1 MKKYILEYMNVID
14 TFISVEMPTA
24 SLERKQEVLA
34 EFLTKIQFFQ
44 HERLIHLIVTVLFA
58 LLEMSAVYVS
68 MISPSLPSV
77 ALSLMFLVLLVP
89 YIFFYEFLENE
100 VQKMYLKRDV
110 IVESCKGSNSSKS

>member
-14 TFISVEMPTA
+14 TFIADEMPTA

-58 LLEMSAVYVS
+58 LLEMSAVYVG
-68 MISPSLPSV
+68 MISPSLPSAV
-77 ALSLMFLVLLVP
+77 LSVMFLVLLVP
-89 YIFFYEFLENE
+89 YIFHYHFLENSTQE
-100 VQKMYLKRDV
+100 CYKKRDV
-110 IVESCKGSNSSKS
+110 IVDSCKGSR